1 MFRAMQDDPRATGWP
16 GSWSKGQSRF
26 DRGLAPLS
34 PLKMT
39 GPGRGG
45 ERRLCRRRTVQ
56 VWHVRCA
63 HWGRRRFALRRAGRT
78 RRCHNDVLLGLV
90 DVQTGSRR
98 LAALVRCTSSVDSRQ
113 AAMAEANPA
122 IASSLRFNLPRSHD
136 VDSSTGFF
144 IQSLWSLDG
153 FMLLPPGISW
163 LHPVFR
169 SHRANL

>member
-1 MFRAMQDDPRATGWP
+1 MNAYLRQADAWPPPPWQESLRAPPTKRGRPALCSVPCKDDPRATGWP

-39 GPGRGG
+39 GTGRGG

-90 DVQTGSRR
+90 DVQPPTCGPRPLHLLGR
-98 LAALVRCTSSVDSRQ
+98 FTPGRHGRGEPVMADAAPV
-113 AAMAEANPA
+113 
-122 IASSLRFNLPRSHD
+122 
-136 VDSSTGFF
+136 
-144 IQSLWSLDG
+144 LWSWAWIL
-153 FMLLPPGISW
+153 
-163 LHPVFR
+163 
-169 SHRANL
+169 RAMI